1 METTLVDAFLP
12 ALDQSMLFGGGLAA
26 LVFGFLA
33 FQDRVV
39 SLLMG
44 RRDSPVEELLDES

>member
-1 METTLVDAFLP
+1 MEP
-12 ALDQSMLFGGGLAA
+12 SILFGGGLAV

-39 SLLMG
+39 SVLMG
-44 RRDSPVEELLDES
+44 ARDSQPTELLEEP

>member
-1 METTLVDAFLP
+1 MET
-12 ALDQSMLFGGGLAA
+12 SMLFGGGLAV

-39 SLLMG
+39 SAMMG
-44 RRDSPVEELLDES
+44 RRDSQFEELLDEP

>member
-1 METTLVDAFLP
+1 MET
-12 ALDQSMLFGGGLAA
+12 SMLFGGGLAV

-39 SLLMG
+39 SVMMG
-44 RRDSPVEELLDES
+44 RRDSRVDELLDES

>member
-1 METTLVDAFLP
+1 MET
-12 ALDQSMLFGGGLAA
+12 SMLFGGGLAV

-33 FQDRVV
+33 FQDRLI

-44 RRDSPVEELLDES
+44 HRDSQVEELLDEP

>member
-1 METTLVDAFLP
+1 MEP
-12 ALDQSMLFGGGLAA
+12 SMLFGGLLAV

-39 SLLMG
+39 TLLMG
-44 RRDSPVEELLDES
+44 RRDSPVDELMDES